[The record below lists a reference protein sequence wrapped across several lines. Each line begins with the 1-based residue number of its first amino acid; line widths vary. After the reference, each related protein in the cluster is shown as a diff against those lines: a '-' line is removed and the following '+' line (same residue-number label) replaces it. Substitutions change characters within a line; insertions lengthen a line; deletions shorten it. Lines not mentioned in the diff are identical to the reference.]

1 MRDVSPFSGRAG
13 PGAVYSRVRRA
24 LAAPGSG
31 FLAKAFVT
39 SEGNFDCLIKIF
51 FHLHRLLRLE
61 LHCDNIT
68 LPTGRKTPKPEW
80 DSAAGPPR
88 AAVAPLVLEA
98 NSGSPSGTVAAGGL
112 QVPLGVGDV
121 LLLDFSVRATA
132 KTLLSCSLR
141 N

>member
-1 MRDVSPFSGRAG
+1 M
-13 PGAVYSRVRRA
+13 YSRVRRA

-61 LHCDNIT
+61 LHCDNLT

-98 NSGSPSGTVAAGGL
+98 NSGSPSGTVAAGGAA
-112 QVPLGVGDV
+112 GASGCRRR
-121 LLLDFSVRATA
+121 SAA
-132 KTLLSCSLR
+132 
-141 N
+141 